1 MPVNHGV
8 TLSVRSDGV
17 GGSTPRGEPL
27 TPSSPTSR
35 ASRLGTGEGR
45 RTAGSSFKLAD
56 ALPAGMVRAHGHGH
70 GRGHAHAHEEP
81 CEGSVTAQFK
91 AIQKEIQESVER
103 AEVKLTEYDIK
114 ESERAEQLELELAD
128 MAGSETELTMT
139 PEDVQEM
146 VPAASKAVLYQIA
159 EAHDESM
166 KTLLK
171 RYKDLEPSVLG
182 DPVELGPP
190 DTFMENFKD
199 SQELV
204 DDVLAHR
211 KMVEQ
216 KVEAARQT
224 NLKHQQEKHEQH
236 LRELEEMGVD
246 TENPVPAVS
255 EPTTAG
261 GTGTGADA
269 SKLKALDENR
279 RVLQGRIKDL
289 EAELSEEQQNYQIM
303 EETKDELIEHL
314 KVQLERSQAQME
326 NILGATAHE
335 LADSSAAV
343 EDTRLH
349 IAYLTIQLRNARE
362 LADSRSLD
370 VDKWVKRTDMEAVVK
385 QLNTMKL
392 QVAKLAERVKAEQHN
407 ADEAHAYAKKCLRA
421 KEKADLA
428 HANWEVKLRETLKTR
443 DSDLQ
448 GLQKETRLLHF
459 RAEKL
464 VQEME
469 ETKAR
474 LEAEKQQAVHEAKQ
488 AAEEQRNTF
497 NLILQERDYMIQKL
511 KSQRQDLSDQLA
523 AMTLVHEEHVAQ
535 IKREREER
543 LERQVHASMLTDPI
557 KIGGRGGLG
566 GTGEADFI
574 EAGVQ
579 TSSVNSVLWKVL
591 RRKFAIEAIGSLDRK
606 MQKLVE
612 LDSSLHALEAAMRAK
627 WAESEAMVKTVSLN
641 IASVPRN
648 LQRLQGVVSAF
659 ESFMAMEETAHEKRS
674 RVKTSIAQSIV
685 QVRSGLQSVL
695 NPRVSEQI
703 DAERRGPKK
712 VDDDASPF
720 DEVRKMLLDAKEEM
734 TACGL
739 DTEDQLVGLTSDLR
753 NLLDGETLQQI
764 VSIRAGLV
772 HEQQISQRFDLT
784 HHKKCLTMI
793 TAGDFADSF
802 PSRAAGAA
810 ILSHPHHEE
819 SKALG
824 AIILEWNR
832 QKTEW
837 VKERLKIMQESN
849 AIRKELQNAKVEI
862 LKGGGSDHDHA
873 SRPDTA
879 MEAPDEHR
887 RHVRE
892 DAAAYEMALNRSSSE
907 DLEIEVEALTRAIVK
922 WLKQQKRD
930 YAFVEPQ
937 VADGLVA
944 PPLWSK
950 CLHLVQAASLAFE
963 HAQDVAGARPDTS
976 SYTQSDSIPVTEG
989 TGSRPVTAGTDTGT
1003 QWVSLDDEQE
1013 HEEADASRDQDTTEM
1028 PEAMAETENQRAHR
1042 AASMTKDDPAPA
1054 KRSSEKKTHQPN
1066 MQEQLPNMHEKHHH
1080 ASHSDSKGPKT
1091 EKEHHHHTHH
1101 SKHRLST
1108 AHSHASVGTE
1118 ELDLSMDARMQML
1131 RSNNA
1136 AVSKTL
1142 KTLKQMLLVSR
1153 TPAIQTPESKP
1164 RDAVRQHC
1172 AACPGCFA
1180 RKMPSLTEAKASP
1193 AEDGSVEAYEHTEV
1207 STQNMAAADD
1217 LGLSPHDVAD
1227 GGGQTDEDLGA
1238 VQHRADRNEVGDHS
1252 ETLTNDNCVGGSNNA
1267 AETDESR
1274 VHEYDV
1280 AALEARFIAWKEDGG
1295 EGELPAETCVHGHTH
1310 TLQDILELHQRRIS
1324 RRGVLTFVDIT
1335 SSSYALT
1342 PDEAAT
1348 RLQTAIRS
1356 KNAHRGTDFLGD
1368 VVVSQLRL
1376 RAELEDVAVSVAHHI
1391 DEIHQARQDMQSD
1404 LLQLV
1409 EEDNKL
1415 KEQHE
1420 ELSGETSSALQNCF
1434 GFCLFVD
1441 LWELQGKSASCRK
1454 GTRNWST
1461 SKQGRGRTTKP

>member
-1 MPVNHGV
+1 
-8 TLSVRSDGV
+8 
-17 GGSTPRGEPL
+17 
-27 TPSSPTSR
+27 
-35 ASRLGTGEGR
+35 
-45 RTAGSSFKLAD
+45 
-56 ALPAGMVRAHGHGH
+56 
-70 GRGHAHAHEEP
+70 
-81 CEGSVTAQFK
+81 VTAQFK

-114 ESERAEQLELELAD
+114 ESERAEQLELELAE

-182 DPVELGPP
+182 DPVEPGPP
-190 DTFMENFKD
+190 DTFMENFED
-199 SQELV
+199 AQALV

-211 KMVEQ
+211 KIVEQ

-224 NLKHQQEKHEQH
+224 NLRHQQEKHEQH

-246 TENPVPAVS
+246 TENPVPAVT
-255 EPTTAG
+255 EPTTAA

-314 KVQLERSQAQME
+314 KVQLERSQEQME

-335 LADSSAAV
+335 LADSAAAV

-362 LADSRSLD
+362 LADSRTLD
-370 VDKWVKRTDMEAVVK
+370 VDKWVKRTDMESVVK

-469 ETKAR
+469 ETKTR
-474 LEAEKQQAVHEAKQ
+474 LEAEKLQAVHEAKQ
-488 AAEEQRNTF
+488 AAEEQRSAF

-511 KSQRQDLSDQLA
+511 KSQRQDVSDQLA

-566 GTGEADFI
+566 GTGEADFK
-574 EAGVQ
+574 EAAVQ
-579 TSSVNSVLWKVL
+579 TGLVNGVLWKVL

-627 WAESEAMVKTVSLN
+627 WAESEVMVKSVSLN

-648 LQRLQGVVSAF
+648 LQRLQGVVSSF
-659 ESFMAMEETAHEKRS
+659 ESFIAMEEAAHEKRF
-674 RVKTSIAQSIV
+674 RLKTSIAQSMV
-685 QVRSGLQSVL
+685 QVRSGLQSAL
-695 NPRVSEQI
+695 NPSVSEQI

-720 DEVRKMLLDAKEEM
+720 DEVKKMLLDAKAEM
-734 TACGL
+734 NACGL

-793 TAGDFADSF
+793 TAGDFADTI
-802 PSRAAGAA
+802 PSRDAGAA
-810 ILSHPHHEE
+810 ILSHPHREE

-824 AIILEWNR
+824 AIISEWNR

-837 VKERLKIMQESN
+837 VKERLKIMQETN
-849 AIRKELQNAKVEI
+849 AIRKELQNAKVAI
-862 LKGGGSDHDHA
+862 LKGGGSDQDHG

-922 WLKQQKRD
+922 WLKQQKRH
-930 YAFVEPQ
+930 YEFFEPK
-937 VADGLVA
+937 VADGLFV

-963 HAQDVAGARPDTS
+963 HAQDAAGARPDTS
-976 SYTQSDSIPVTEG
+976 YTQSDSRPVTAG
-989 TGSRPVTAGTDTGT
+989 TGSRPVTAGTDAGT
-1003 QWVSLDDEQE
+1003 QWVSLEDEQE
-1013 HEEADASRDQDTTEM
+1013 HGEADATRDQGTIAM
-1028 PEAMAETENQRAHR
+1028 PEAMAETENQPAHR
-1042 AASMTKDDPAPA
+1042 LFLSTNHSAPA
-1054 KRSSEKKTHQPN
+1054 KKAHQA
-1066 MQEQLPNMHEKHHH
+1066 NMHEQQPNVHAKYHH

-1091 EKEHHHHTHH
+1091 EKDHHTHH
-1101 SKHRLST
+1101 SKHRSST

-1118 ELDLSMDARMQML
+1118 ELDLSMDARIQIL
-1131 RSNNA
+1131 HSNNA
-1136 AVSKTL
+1136 AVSKIV
-1142 KTLKQMLLVSR
+1142 KTLKQMLLASR
-1153 TPAIQTPESKP
+1153 TPVIQTPESKP
-1164 RDAVRQHC
+1164 LDAVRQQC
-1172 AACPGCFA
+1172 AACPGCLA
-1180 RKMPSLTEAKASP
+1180 RKVPSLAAKDAP
-1193 AEDGSVEAYEHTEV
+1193 AEDSSVEADEHNEI
-1207 STQNMAAADD
+1207 SSQNVVAADD
-1217 LGLSPHDVAD
+1217 LGLSSHDVA
-1227 GGGQTDEDLGA
+1227 GGGRQADKGLGA
-1238 VQHRADRNEVGDHS
+1238 VQHRPDRNEVGDNS
-1252 ETLTNDNCVGGSNNA
+1252 ETRQNDNGMGGSNKT
-1267 AETDESR
+1267 AEADQTYA
-1274 VHEYDV
+1274 HEYDV
-1280 AALEARFIAWKEDGG
+1280 AALEAHFIAWKEDGG

-1310 TLQDILELHQRRIS
+1310 TVQDILELHQRRIS
-1324 RRGVLTFVDIT
+1324 RRGILALADVT

-1376 RAELEDVAVSVAHHI
+1376 RAELEEVALSVAHHI
-1391 DEIHQARQDMQSD
+1391 DAIHQARQDMQSD
-1404 LLQLV
+1404 LQQLV

-1420 ELSGETSSALQNCF
+1420 ELSGETSSVLQNR
-1434 GFCLFVD
+1434 FV
-1441 LWELQGKSASCRK
+1441 SY
-1454 GTRNWST
+1454 
-1461 SKQGRGRTTKP
+1461 